1 MNEITIKSD
10 NSKVIAELIIENAR
24 LHEALGV
31 TDKILAERQRV
42 LEAIPQCEE
51 HGFCVPH
58 ALEWIA
64 DRINEKHIPT
74 N

>member
-1 MNEITIKSD
+1 MTT
-10 NSKVIAELIIENAR
+10 ENAR
-24 LHEALGV
+24 LYQENYCLKAENAELRKYLAV
-31 TDKILAERQRV
+31 TDAILAERQRV

-64 DRINEKHIPT
+64 DRATKNVI
-74 N
+74 